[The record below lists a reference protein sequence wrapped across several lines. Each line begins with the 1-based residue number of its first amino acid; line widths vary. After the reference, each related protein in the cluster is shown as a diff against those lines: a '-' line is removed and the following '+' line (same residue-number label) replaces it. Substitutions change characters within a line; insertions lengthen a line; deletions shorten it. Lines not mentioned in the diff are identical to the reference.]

1 MPQYLENE
9 ICKFTPLFEIDY
21 SKKINIISTVLFKMK
36 NSGYKPFLK
45 YVHGIQ
51 FLSNVMHKKLPG
63 FSLRLFIDDTI
74 YEDEKLMK
82 NLKAIKD
89 IQIVRYSC
97 PNFIVGGFHR
107 GMFGT
112 LVRFFPMFNF
122 KNNDSDH
129 IMITDIDY
137 INEKDVEENI
147 LVIRAYLIL
156 KHHKKLN
163 NLYLICENFGVLG
176 KFGID
181 KNLSIDNYSKN
192 LKMIIP
198 HISAGLIINTKRI
211 SENPFINYLKNIDS
225 TKEVHSSYSKNTK
238 LLYNKFKSDDKKF
251 VFGVDEYFLNNI
263 LLSYIDE
270 NKLQFCAKIQYN
282 IINLIYDTLFQKKKF
297 RNNLSE
303 NEIKFFTIFF
313 NYTLKDIDGFRFKNI
328 RDSFYFM
335 DKYTY
340 YENYKN
346 TNKFSAKQIIIF
358 KRIFAFYKYL
368 KEKKI
373 NYLNP
378 YYINFVLDYMKNRV
392 HINKYQFYF
401 SKKTPIILEEII
413 LP

>member
-63 FSLRLFIDDTI
+63 FHLRLFIDDTI
-74 YEDEKLMK
+74 YADDDLMK
-82 NLKAIKD
+82 NLKAIRD

-112 LVRFFPMFNF
+112 LVRFFPMFGF
-122 KNNDSDH
+122 KNNDADH
-129 IMITDIDY
+129 VMITDIDY
-137 INEKDVEENI
+137 ISEKNVEENI
-147 LVIRAYLIL
+147 LVIQAYLIL
-156 KHHKKLN
+156 KHHKKLD
-163 NLYLICENFGVLG
+163 NLYLICENFGMG
-176 KFGID
+176 KNAID
-181 KNLSIDNYSKN
+181 DKFSLDNYAKN
-192 LKMIIP
+192 LKIIIP
-198 HISAGLIINTKRI
+198 HISAGLIINIKRI
-211 SENPFINYLKNIDS
+211 NHQVFINYLKNIDS
-225 TKEVHSSYSKNTK
+225 SKEVHSSYSKNTK
-238 LLYNKFKSDDKKF
+238 ILYNRFKSNNKKF

-270 NKLQFCAKIQYN
+270 NNLEFCSKIKYN
-282 IINLIYDTLFQKKKF
+282 IINIIYDRLFKKRKI

-303 NEIKFFTIFF
+303 KDNSFFSIFF
-313 NYTLKDIDGFRFKNI
+313 NYVLKDIDRFRFKNI
-328 RDSFYFM
+328 RDAFYFM

-340 YENYKN
+340 YENYKKKKILSEN
-346 TNKFSAKQIIIF
+346 QNIIF
-358 KRIFAFYKYL
+358 KRIFEFFQYL
-368 KEKKI
+368 KNKKI

-378 YYINFVLDYMKNRV
+378 YYVNFILDYMKNRV
-392 HINKYQFYF
+392 YIDEYKFFF
-401 SKKTPIILEEII
+401 SKKTPIVMEEFIFH
-413 LP
+413 